1 MMQKVKDMPHNGGLL
16 AKYITEQHTV
26 KAALAREMGVTPSG
40 INTYLI
46 RNSLQTGIWWR
57 ASLALQHNFIAELGE
72 ILPVDYETKA
82 EAKLRE
88 ELAQLQKEVDELRL
102 KLSVYE
108 SIMKK

>member
-1 MMQKVKDMPHNGGLL
+1 MKQKTNNMPHNGSLL
-16 AKYITEQHTV
+16 EKYIVEQHTI
-26 KAALAREMGVTPSG
+26 KAALARKMGVTQPS
-40 INTYLI
+40 INVYFRRHT
-46 RNSLQTGIWWR
+46 LQTGIWWR

-72 ILPVDYETKA
+72 ILPVDYETKT

-88 ELAQLQKEVDELRL
+88 ELAQLQKEMSELKL